1 MVEIK
6 DLRIVHQFRDDSDS
20 DFSLF
25 AILSVWVC
33 LDSLIIE
40 VTLFLMRLK
49 LAQWAGELVI
59 FAFLYALFRFLMIFL
74 ILKVSQ
80 GGSEGL
86 ILKTLFGI
94 HCLAIS
100 SMRLEIFVV
109 YVSRLS
115 SRSEAQSVSAA
126 LVRSS
131 RSEAQSVS
139 AALVRRSWK
148 SP

>member
-6 DLRIVHQFRDDSDS
+6 DLKIVHQFRDDSDS

-86 ILKTLFGI
+86 ILTTLFGI

-126 LVRSS
+126 LVR
-131 RSEAQSVS
+131 
-139 AALVRRSWK
+139 RSWK

>member
-40 VTLFLMRLK
+40 ITLFLMHLK

-59 FAFLYALFRFLMIFL
+59 FAFYMLFF
-74 ILKVSQ
+74 VS
-80 GGSEGL
+80 
-86 ILKTLFGI
+86 
-94 HCLAIS
+94 
-100 SMRLEIFVV
+100 
-109 YVSRLS
+109 
-115 SRSEAQSVSAA
+115 
-126 LVRSS
+126 
-131 RSEAQSVS
+131 
-139 AALVRRSWK
+139 
-148 SP
+148 